1 VIESKTPQDFIAA
14 QQAAVIPE
22 EFQSRLIKDIAA
34 EMVKD
39 HPAPSVLRAPT
50 GSGKTF
56 MVARAIEITSQAVPT
71 IWFWFVPYTNLVQQ
85 TESALSADSRHLHP
99 VRLDRGRNQPP
110 QNGMVIISTAA
121 AVGRAKSRTQ
131 GYGDGV
137 DDLQRSLAQFRELA
151 RSKGLRV
158 GVVID
163 EAHIGVES
171 QTEFGK
177 FVHWLSPDCL
187 VMATATPK
195 DKKLNDFLAAAGYD
209 GLRSFSASRDEVVQ
223 ARLNKRYIEAVVYN
237 VRESMLEIT
246 DLKATVLK
254 QAWRRNAKLARSLK
268 DAGVDV
274 KPLLLVQ
281 VGNGPDAIKS
291 ARDTLTRVCGV
302 PLVCIAEHSADDP
315 DPVMMAQIA
324 NDTTKDVLIFKQSAG
339 TGFDAPRAF
348 VLASTKAVNDP
359 DFAMQFVGRVM
370 RVHRRIR
377 AAFPSPAQ
385 IPEEIDS
392 AYIYL
397 SNSQAQPGFEAA
409 VRASSELRSS
419 LEQQSEALTVS
430 QTASGAIH
438 LSNKPEPGARL
449 FYENV
454 LLARAVCPPDSP
466 QDSAASSAPVPP
478 PENPQNPM
486 GGTSGQLFD
495 DHDLDLPIQAPAT
508 ERTSAP
514 KDQPAQSIE
523 ETIAGLS
530 SLGVRAYP
538 IQRDRF
544 EIPLALKAELRPVL
558 NDMSSATRLAAA
570 RLNIDDALKSLA
582 LRVATGK
589 VTETEIHKELLS
601 GKITRK
607 EVAIVIER
615 KALAAAARSAMR
627 ELPQVEEADEKI
639 LIDVL
644 ASRMSETV
652 EQSFCDVDEDE
663 RPDPSHMARLA
674 RDCAYWVILRS
685 RIELAESL
693 HAAIAEQAKLVDASP
708 LPDFMLFPQGIH
720 LEDSSK
726 NIYGV
731 LPPAHA
737 DMETLEKQ
745 VPLQVR
751 SMLKHLALSFTD
763 RIWHLAEY
771 DGGHSMGQREIEFA
785 KALDRAPF
793 VRWWHR
799 NPDRKPYSVRL
810 ARGEHKH
817 YFHPDFIV
825 FLEHYRGD
833 NPLLRLIET
842 KESTKDAANKSKR
855 FNSFYGKVL
864 FLTENKR
871 ELFCVNED
879 GSLGA
884 KVDPD
889 NLDALREWLRASRP
903 DSQSWG

>member
-1 VIESKTPQDFIAA
+1 MSQNQFSQDFIVA
-14 QQAAVIPE
+14 QQAAVVPE
-22 EFQSRLIKDIAA
+22 EYQSRLINDMAS
-34 EMVKD
+34 ELVKD
-39 HPAPSVLRAPT
+39 HPAPTVLRAPT

-56 MVARAIEITSQAVPT
+56 MVARAIEITSQTVPT
-71 IWFWFVPYTNLVQQ
+71 IWFWFVPFTNLVQQ
-85 TESALSADSRHLHP
+85 TESALTADASHLHP
-99 VRLDRGRNQPP
+99 IRLDRGRNQSPE
-110 QNGMVIISTAA
+110 NGMVIISTAA
-121 AVGRAKSRTQ
+121 AVGRARSRTQ
-131 GYGDGV
+131 GYNDGV
-137 DDLQRSLAQFRELA
+137 DDFERSLSQFRELA
-151 RSKGLRV
+151 RSKGLRL

-171 QTEFGK
+171 QTEFGR

-209 GLRSFSASRDEVVQ
+209 GLRSFSASRDEVVE

-237 VRESMLEIT
+237 VRESLQEIT
-246 DLKATVLK
+246 DLQATVLK
-254 QAWRRNAKLARSLK
+254 QAWRRNVRLSRLLNE
-268 DAGVDV
+268 AGIDV

-281 VGNGPDAIKS
+281 VGNGAEAIKT
-291 ARDTLTRVCGV
+291 ARETLVNLCGV
-302 PLVCIAEHSADDP
+302 PQACIGEHSADDP
-315 DPVMMAQIA
+315 DPVLMAQIA

-370 RVHRRIR
+370 RVHRRMR
-377 AAFPSPAQ
+377 AAYPRPAL
-385 IPEEIDS
+385 IPEELDS

-419 LEQQSEALTVS
+419 LEQQSEVLTVS

-449 FYENV
+449 FYENS
-454 LLARAVCPPDSP
+454 LLSRAVSPPDTTSP
-466 QDSAASSAPVPP
+466 QVSQQATPIQAQIPT
-478 PENPQNPM
+478 
-486 GGTSGQLFD
+486 GGSTGHLFD
-495 DHDLDLPIQAPAT
+495 DPDLDMPVQPASSDRNNT
-508 ERTSAP
+508 KNDR
-514 KDQPAQSIE
+514 PAQSIE
-523 ETIAGLS
+523 EVIAGLS

-538 IQRDRF
+538 IQRSRF
-544 EIPLALKAELRPVL
+544 EIPLALKAEHRPVL
-558 NDMSSATRLAAA
+558 SDMSSATRLAAA
-570 RLNIDDALKSLA
+570 RLNIDDALKTMA

-601 GKITRK
+601 GKVTRK

-615 KALAAAARSAMR
+615 KALASAARSAMQ
-627 ELPQVEEADEKI
+627 ELPQVEEADEQI
-639 LIDVL
+639 LVEVL
-644 ASRMSETV
+644 TARMVETV
-652 EQSFCDVDEDE
+652 EQSFADIDEDE
-663 RPDPSHMARLA
+663 RPDARHIARLA

-685 RIELAESL
+685 RLDLSEAL
-693 HAAIAEQAKLVDASP
+693 HAAIAEQARLVDAAP
-708 LPDFMLFPQGIH
+708 LPDFMLFPQEIH
-720 LEDSSK
+720 LEDSAK

-731 LPPAHA
+731 MPPAHS
-737 DMETLEKQ
+737 DMESLQ
-745 VPLQVR
+745 QRIPLQIR
-751 SMLKHLALSFTD
+751 SMLKPLALTFGD
-763 RIWHLAEY
+763 KIWYLSEY
-771 DGGHSMGQREIEFA
+771 DGVHSMGEREIAFA

-793 VRWWHR
+793 VRWWQR

-817 YFHPDFIV
+817 YFHPDFVV

-864 FLTENKR
+864 FLTENKS

-889 NLDALREWLRASRP
+889 NLEALREWLRSSRP
-903 DSQSWG
+903 DSQA